1 MHAQDAQTSGL
12 KTAWLERFT
21 RSARTFDPSLDELV
35 ARGLAESEFAESGHL
50 DPEEAAEAY
59 ATREFEART
68 PAPGASASNSSPLV
82 AARKPS

>member
-1 MHAQDAQTSGL
+1 MHAQDAQPSGQKL
-12 KTAWLERFT
+12 AWLERFA

-35 ARGLAESEFAESGHL
+35 ARGLAESEFAEAGHL

-68 PAPGASASNSSPLV
+68 PAPRGGAANSSPLV
-82 AARKPS
+82 NERKSS